1 MTLTENASARPG
13 ETRPGQ
19 NTSTALERG
28 RAAKGPSELTRRAWF
43 SILGRVWREI
53 DEDRV
58 LLIAAGVTFY
68 LLLALFPALAAFVS
82 LYGFVADPRTIADH
96 IAYLGGM
103 LPSGGLDL
111 IRTQLDALATQDQ
124 RALSV
129 GFLIGLAV
137 ALWSANSGVKAL
149 FDAMNV
155 AYGEREKRSIIV
167 LNLWSGLFTL
177 GAIMVGIVLLVA
189 VGVVPAALSLLRIDR
204 WTEIIVSTARWPI
217 TLAFVWTGITL
228 IYRFGP
234 SRERAKWR
242 WLTWGATLA
251 TLVWLAV
258 SAGFSYYLQ
267 NFADYNATY
276 GSLGAVI
283 GFMIWVWLSITILIV
298 GAELNSEMEHQTA
311 VDSTVGAPKPMG
323 ERGARMADTVAD

>member
-1 MTLTENASARPG
+1 MDAGRLRGNADRRDAS
-13 ETRPGQ
+13 
-19 NTSTALERG
+19 G
-28 RAAKGPSELTRRAWF
+28 RDAAHPSEFPGLAWWR
-43 SILGRVWREI
+43 ILKRVWSETN
-53 DEDRV
+53 DDRAMLV
-58 LLIAAGVTFY
+58 AAGVTFY

-82 LYGFVADPRTIADH
+82 LYGFVADPRTIAEH
-96 IAYLGGM
+96 VAYLGGM
-103 LPSGGLDL
+103 LPSGGLDI
-111 IRTQLDALATQDQ
+111 IRSQLDALASQD
-124 RALSV
+124 RNALSV

-149 FDAMNV
+149 FDGINI

-177 GAIMVGIVLLVA
+177 GAILVGIVLLMS
-189 VGVVPAALSLLRIDR
+189 VGVVPAMLALLYLDR
-204 WTEIIVSTARWPI
+204 WQEVIVSLARWPI
-217 TLAFVWTGITL
+217 TLAFVWIGITL
-228 IYRFGP
+228 LYRFGP

-251 TLVWLAV
+251 TAVWLAV

-276 GSLGAVI
+276 GALGAVI

-298 GAELNSEMEHQTA
+298 GAELNAEMEHQTA
-311 VDSTVGAPKPMG
+311 VDSTTGPPQPLG
-323 ERGARMADTVAD
+323 ERGARMADTVAAN